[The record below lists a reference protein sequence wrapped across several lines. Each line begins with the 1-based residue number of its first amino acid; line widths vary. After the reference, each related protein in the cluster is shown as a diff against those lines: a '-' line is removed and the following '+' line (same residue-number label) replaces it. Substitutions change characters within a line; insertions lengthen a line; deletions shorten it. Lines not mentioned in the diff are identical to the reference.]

1 MCPTPW
7 APAYLP
13 NPLGMLVWPISVA
26 TVVGRIRRLKPEI
39 LGPATVIL
47 ALSEHESLETL
58 VPPPGFHFFVF
69 PSWSNRL
76 VRSIFLN
83 PLIAEAGKPAT
94 RGRSKN
100 AVARQTG
107 RAAPQAGETRRGRGN
122 ATMARDTYLRGA
134 LLKTTPHPD
143 PLFRARDFF
152 CTRRLSDLGDRG
164 GACYFSLS
172 GAVNLKAVLTLH
184 YLTCS
189 SFRFFGGPRSVSPSA
204 VVLAALMSCSA
215 LSACSTPST
224 KGASAPIHEST
235 APKSDPD
242 QPAVSEDEPRDTAD
256 ETSPEPLTP
265 PTVAL
270 RYDRGNTPWLGVELR
285 ATGAEEPGV
294 EIVRVL
300 PGSPASAARLQ
311 AGDILMRLGEF
322 TATSPTDVSEWVRA
336 QKPGTSQPISV
347 LREGKSHLVRAEL
360 DGMPEFEDRLRLAFV
375 GKPAPE
381 INGVVT
387 FQGEAAS
394 LRELRGR
401 VVVLEFWASFCG
413 VCRFLAP
420 VLDGWQRVY
429 QPQGAEVVGITPDDP
444 QRGLEVARQTGMS
457 YTLASDPDAEVTRD
471 YLASQIPTILILD
484 RQSIVHDVI
493 VGYSKARLKEAE
505 TLIEK
510 LLAEPQ

>member
-1 MCPTPW
+1 
-7 APAYLP
+7 
-13 NPLGMLVWPISVA
+13 
-26 TVVGRIRRLKPEI
+26 
-39 LGPATVIL
+39 
-47 ALSEHESLETL
+47 
-58 VPPPGFHFFVF
+58 
-69 PSWSNRL
+69 
-76 VRSIFLN
+76 
-83 PLIAEAGKPAT
+83 
-94 RGRSKN
+94 
-100 AVARQTG
+100 
-107 RAAPQAGETRRGRGN
+107 
-122 ATMARDTYLRGA
+122 MARDTYLRGA
-134 LLKTTPHPD
+134 LLRTTPHSEA
-143 PLFRARDFF
+143 LFLARDLF
-152 CTRRLSDLGDRG
+152 CTGPLSELGDSG

-172 GAVNLKAVLTLH
+172 GAVILKPVLTH
-184 YLTCS
+184 HHLTCS
-189 SFRFFGGPRSVSPSA
+189 SSLLFGGPRSVSPSA
-204 VVLAALMSCSA
+204 VVLVALMSCAA
-215 LSACSTPST
+215 LNACAAPTA
-224 KGASAPIHEST
+224 KEASSPTHEAA
-235 APKSDPD
+235 APKSDSAD
-242 QPAVSEDEPRDTAD
+242 PAVSQDEPTETAD
-256 ETSPEPLTP
+256 KSSPAPVTQP
-265 PTVAL
+265 AIAL
-270 RYDRGNTPWLGVELR
+270 RYDRGKTPWLGVELR

-294 EIVRVL
+294 EIARVL

-444 QRGLEVARQTGMS
+444 QRGLEVARQTGMT
-457 YTLASDPDAEVTRD
+457 YTLASDPNAQVTRD

-484 RQSIVHDVI
+484 RQSVVQDVI
-493 VGYSKARLKEAE
+493 VGYSKARLEEAE

-510 LLAEPQ
+510 LLAKPQ